1 MTELL
6 QHYNIAGLIIG
17 LCTFLVI
24 GIFHPLV
31 VKGEYFFGTK
41 IWILFLLVGIV
52 CCFFAWFVDD
62 LFLSVILGVTGFS
75 SFWGIGEVFEQEK
88 RVLKGWF
95 PRNPRRHYKSQK

>member
-6 QHYNIAGLIIG
+6 QQYNIAGLIIG